1 MKDTKVKFK
10 PNSYGIRALLQSQMM
25 MDAVENQARSQGEVE
40 HSFVGFDRVQV
51 IVKTEG
57 SSHAD

>member
-10 PNSYGIRALLQSQMM
+10 PNSSGIRALLQSQMM
-25 MDAVENQARSQGEVE
+25 MDAVQDQARSQGEVE

>member
-10 PNSYGIRALLQSQMM
+10 PNSSGIRALLQSQMM
-25 MDAVENQARSQGEVE
+25 MDAVENQARSQGEID

-51 IVKTEG
+51 IVRTEG

>member
-10 PNSYGIRALLQSQMM
+10 LNKSGIRALLQSQMM
-25 MDAVENQARSQGEVE
+25 MDAVQNQARSQGEVD

>member
-10 PNSYGIRALLQSQMM
+10 PNSSGIRALLQSQMM
-25 MDAVENQARSQGEVE
+25 MDAVQNQARSQGEVE
-40 HSFVGFDRVQV
+40 RSFVGFDRVQV

>member
-10 PNSYGIRALLQSQMM
+10 PNSSGIRALLQSQMV
-25 MDAVENQARSQGEVE
+25 MDAVQNQARSQGEVE

>member
-10 PNSYGIRALLQSQMM
+10 PNSSGIRALLQSQMM

>member
-1 MKDTKVKFK
+1 
-10 PNSYGIRALLQSQMM
+10 MM
-25 MDAVENQARSQGEVE
+25 MDAVQNQARSQGEVE
-40 HSFVGFDRVQV
+40 HSFVGFDRIQV

>member
-10 PNSYGIRALLQSQMM
+10 PNSSGIRALLQSQMM
-25 MDAVENQARSQGEVE
+25 MDAVQNQARSHGEVE

>member
-10 PNSYGIRALLQSQMM
+10 PNSSGIRALLQSQMM
-25 MDAVENQARSQGEVE
+25 MDAVQNQARSQGEVE

>member
-10 PNSYGIRALLQSQMM
+10 PNSSGIRALLQSQMM
-25 MDAVENQARSQGEVE
+25 MDAVQDQARSQGEVD
-40 HSFVGFDRVQV
+40 HYFVGFDRVQV

>member
-1 MKDTKVKFK
+1 LKDTKVKFK
-10 PNSYGIRALLQSQMM
+10 PNSSGIRALLQSQMM
-25 MDAVENQARSQGEVE
+25 MDAVQNQARSQGEVE

>member
-1 MKDTKVKFK
+1 MNDTKVKFK
-10 PNSYGIRALLQSQMM
+10 PNSSGIRALLQSQMM

>member
-10 PNSYGIRALLQSQMM
+10 TNSSGIRALLQSQMM
-25 MDAVENQARSQGEVE
+25 MDAVQNQARSQGEVD

-51 IVKTEG
+51 IVRTEG